1 MIILTGGAG
10 FIGSNFL
17 KKLNDEGIN
26 DILIVD
32 SLGKSEKWKNL
43 VGKRFSDYRHKTQ
56 FINEIKNGKSFNADA
71 VFHFG
76 ACSSTT
82 EKDAEY
88 LMSNNF
94 QFTKELFHWA
104 RKNKAKFIYASS
116 AATYGDG
123 SSGYNDANENSLKL
137 KPLNMYGY
145 SKQLFDEY
153 LINNH
158 LDSFATGLKFFNVFG
173 PNEYHKGS
181 MRSMVHKAFHE
192 IGNTNQINLFK
203 SSDSRIKDGE
213 QKRDFI
219 YIKDCVNIVWWLYE
233 NNQTGIFNVGTGKAN
248 TWLALAS
255 AVFKA
260 MGKEKKINFIEMPE
274 TLIGKYQ
281 NFTQAD
287 INKLKKT
294 GFDMNLYTIE
304 EAVADYI
311 QNYLMQDDIY
321 NYYN

>member
-17 KKLNDEGIN
+17 KKLNDEGIY

-32 SLGKSEKWKNL
+32 SLDTSEKWKNL
-43 VGKRFSDYRHKTQ
+43 VSKRFTDYC
-56 FINEIKNGKSFNADA
+56 NKNKFMELVKKGETPEAEA
-71 VFHFG
+71 IFHFG

-82 EKDAEY
+82 EKESEY
-88 LMSNNF
+88 LMMNNYYYS
-94 QFTKELFHWA
+94 KNLFKWA
-104 RKNKAKFIYASS
+104 QKDDIKFIYASS

-123 SSGYNDANENSLKL
+123 KFGYSDSNDNSLRL

-153 LINNH
+153 IIHNDLE
-158 LDSFATGLKFFNVFG
+158 SYVTGLKFFNVFG

-192 IGNTNQINLFK
+192 IEATNMINLFK
-203 SSDSRIKDGE
+203 SNDSNIKDGE

-219 YIKDCVNIVWWLYE
+219 YIKDCINVVWWLYK
-233 NNQTGIFNVGTGKAN
+233 NDKKGIFNVGTGKAN
-248 TWLALAS
+248 TWLSLAK

-260 MGKEKKINFIEMPE
+260 VGKEENISFVQMPE
-274 TLIGKYQ
+274 TLVNKYQ
-281 NFTQAD
+281 NYTKAD
-287 INKLKKT
+287 ITKLREAGYKN
-294 GFDMNLYTIE
+294 GFYSIE
-304 EAVADYI
+304 KAVSDYI
-311 QNYLMQDDIY
+311 NCYLQEDDIY
-321 NYYN
+321 I